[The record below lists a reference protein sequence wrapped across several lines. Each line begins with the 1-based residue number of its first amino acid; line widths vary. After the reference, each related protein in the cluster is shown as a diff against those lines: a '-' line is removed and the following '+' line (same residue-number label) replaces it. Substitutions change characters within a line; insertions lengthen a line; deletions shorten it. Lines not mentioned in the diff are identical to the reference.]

1 MKTAKARKGHSEA
14 IRPMQARPAR
24 AFPWPLLMLL
34 VTVFQ
39 LLTFA
44 PVLLRDE
51 AQDLGLLLALLCYIP
66 GEWLFLLLL
75 RAITKQRRCELEV
88 LGLWLSGIGLAV
100 CGSFSPEFAW
110 KQAAAVGG
118 GLLVYAALLWMTADP
133 GRAMK
138 LRPAV
143 AVAAGALLAANL
155 ALGTVVGGQR
165 NWITLGGFSIQ
176 PSELV
181 KLAFVFVGAATL
193 DRLQRTQS
201 ITRYLIFAMA
211 CVAALFYMR
220 DFGAALIFFL
230 TFLLIAFLRSGDLRA
245 IALVCA
251 AALMAAALVLLFSDY
266 VTNRFSVYRHVWED
280 PHGMGY
286 QQTRVL
292 IYSSSGG
299 LFGLGL
305 GNGRLRGVFAA
316 STDLVFGLVCE
327 ELGMVVAFLVPL
339 CYVVFAAHTLRGAK
353 QARSSFYA
361 IASVSAAGLLLIQA
375 SLNIFGITDLLPLTG
390 VTLPFLSRG
399 GTSMLCSWG
408 LLAFMK
414 GGWAP
419 SAAGQPLRAAAS
431 PPVRSPASGS
441 RGRS

>member
-1 MKTAKARKGHSEA
+1 MKA
-14 IRPMQARPAR
+14 IKPRAAGGAAQ
-24 AFPWPLLMLL
+24 AFPWPFLMLL
-34 VTVFQ
+34 VTAFQ

-51 AQDLGLLLALLCYIP
+51 THDLALLLGLLCYIP

-75 RAITKQRRCELEV
+75 RAVTKRRRCELEL

-100 CGSFSPEFAW
+100 CGSLSPEFAW
-110 KQAAAVGG
+110 KQAAAIGG
-118 GLLVYAALLWMTADP
+118 GLLVYATLLWTIADP
-133 GRAMK
+133 DRAMK

-143 AVAAGALLAANL
+143 AAAAGGLLALNL
-155 ALGTVVGGQR
+155 VLGTVIGGQR
-165 NWITLGGFSIQ
+165 NWLTLGGFSIQ

-181 KLAFVFVGAATL
+181 KLAFIFVGAATL

-211 CVAALFYMR
+211 CVAALFLMG
-220 DFGAALIFFL
+220 DFGTALIFFA

-245 IALVCA
+245 IALACA
-251 AALMAAALVLLFSDY
+251 AALMAAALILLFRPY
-266 VTNRFSVYRHVWED
+266 VTSRFQVYRHVWEHIHD
-280 PHGMGY
+280 TGY

-292 IYSSSGG
+292 IYASSGG

-305 GNGRLRGVFAA
+305 GNGKLRGVFAA
-316 STDLVFGLVCE
+316 STDLIFGLVCE
-327 ELGMVVAFLVPL
+327 ELGLIVAFLVPL
-339 CYVVFAAHTLRGAK
+339 CYIAFAVCALRGGK

-408 LLAFMK
+408 LLAFLK
-414 GGWAP
+414 GP
-419 SAAGQPLRAAAS
+419 SPRADGPKLRRKPAAK
-431 PPVRSPASGS
+431 
-441 RGRS
+441 